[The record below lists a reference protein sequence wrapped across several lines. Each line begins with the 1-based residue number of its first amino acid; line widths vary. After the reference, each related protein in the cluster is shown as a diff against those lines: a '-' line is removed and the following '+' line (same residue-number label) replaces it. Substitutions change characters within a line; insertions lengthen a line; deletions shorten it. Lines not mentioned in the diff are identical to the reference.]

1 MPSPQIPRLT
11 LALLAVALASIIAGA
26 AYGIWWNPDLGF
38 WKEMARRKLAW
49 VEKLHG
55 KHDRAIGVV
64 GGSTTLFAIDA
75 GMMEEKYGLPMANL
89 GMAAS
94 LGPDVCAGFG
104 FSALRR
110 GDLLIVSLEP
120 AMLTDQTAPTASGTQ
135 LAIALGRP
143 ELLTW
148 GNGPGL
154 FRRLVNPA
162 TILPGGYHVVTL
174 LGKLALGQRLS
185 RYKLEDSRPG
195 GFLITTE
202 RRPFAEALRSGG
214 NAPLQLSADGKAL
227 LERTRN
233 EAEARGI
240 QVAYVLPWAF
250 CPEPDAAA
258 WRKTYRAL
266 LDQIGQI
273 MPVLDEPQRGVHT
286 VLADF
291 SDSAQHLT
299 ETAAQHRSEVFAAT
313 LRAYLDANPAH

>member
-1 MPSPQIPRLT
+1 MPSPRIPRMA
-11 LALLAVALASIIAGA
+11 LALLAVAMASVIAGA
-26 AYGIWWNPDLGF
+26 TYGIWWNPDLGF
-38 WKEMARRKLAW
+38 WKEMARRKFAW

-75 GMMEEKYGLPMANL
+75 GMLEEKYGLPVANL

-110 GDLLIVSLEP
+110 GDFLIVSLEP

-154 FRRLVNPA
+154 FLRLVNPA

-195 GFLITTE
+195 GFLITNE
-202 RRPFAEALRSGG
+202 RQPFAEALKSGG
-214 NAPLQLSADGKAL
+214 TGPLQLSADGRTL
-227 LERTRN
+227 LERMRT
-233 EAEARGI
+233 EADARGI
-240 QVAYVLPWAF
+240 QIAYVLPWAF
-250 CPEPDAAA
+250 CPEPAAA
-258 WRKTYRAL
+258 ARRAAYRPL
-266 LDQIGQI
+266 LHQIGQI
-273 MPVLDEPQRGVHT
+273 MPVLDEPQLGVHT

-299 ETAAQHRSEVFAAT
+299 EEAARHRSEVFAET
-313 LRAYLDANPAH
+313 LRMHLDANPAH